1 MSILNLLNF
10 KYLINYYSQY
20 RFSVN
25 KILQTFLSKR
35 KSLTINIMAT
45 TKATKKA
52 ETKQSRTSEQ
62 ETALKELFVDSLKDI
77 YWAEKHLAKDLKKLA
92 KAATSEELRQ
102 AFETHAV
109 ETQAQVEKVEQVFE
123 LIGEKASAKKC
134 EAMAG
139 LSKEAEEL
147 TSSTEQGTEVRDV
160 ALISAAQKVEHY
172 EIASY
177 GTLKTLAGVL
187 GLPEAQALLEEILE
201 EEKRTD
207 VLLTELAEGFINEAA
222 KNEQ

>member
-1 MSILNLLNF
+1 
-10 KYLINYYSQY
+10 
-20 RFSVN
+20 
-25 KILQTFLSKR
+25 
-35 KSLTINIMAT
+35 MAT
-45 TKATKKA
+45 TKSKKSA
-52 ETKQSRTSEQ
+52 SNKSRTAEQ
-62 ETALKELFVDSLKDI
+62 ENALKELFIDSLKDM
-77 YWAEKHLAKDLKKLA
+77 YWAEKHLIKDLKKLA
-92 KAATSEELRQ
+92 KAATAEELRE

-109 ETQAQVEKVEQVFE
+109 ETEAQVQKLEQVFE

-147 TSSTEQGTEVRDV
+147 TESTEEGTEVRDV

-177 GTLKTLAGVL
+177 GTMKTLANVL
-187 GLPEAQALLEEILE
+187 GLTDAQALLEEILE
-201 EEKRTD
+201 EEKKTD

-222 KNEQ
+222 KNETK

>member
-1 MSILNLLNF
+1 
-10 KYLINYYSQY
+10 
-20 RFSVN
+20 
-25 KILQTFLSKR
+25 
-35 KSLTINIMAT
+35 MAT
-45 TKATKKA
+45 TKSTKKPAATK
-52 ETKQSRTSEQ
+52 TRSSE
-62 ETALKELFVDSLKDI
+62 EESALKELFIDSLKDI

-92 KAATSEELRQ
+92 KAATSEELRE
-102 AFETHAV
+102 AFVNHGV
-109 ETQAQVEKVEQVFE
+109 ETEAQVGKLEQVFE

-147 TSSTEQGTEVRDV
+147 TESTEEGTEVRDV

-177 GTLKTLAGVL
+177 GTLRTLAGVL
-187 GLPEAQALLEEILE
+187 NLTDAQAILAEILE
-201 EEKRTD
+201 EEKNAD

-222 KNEQ
+222 ASETK

>member
-1 MSILNLLNF
+1 
-10 KYLINYYSQY
+10 
-20 RFSVN
+20 
-25 KILQTFLSKR
+25 
-35 KSLTINIMAT
+35 MAT
-45 TKATKKA
+45 TKTTKKNS
-52 ETKQSRTSEQ
+52 TNSSRTPEQ
-62 ETALKELFVDSLKDI
+62 ESALKELFIDSLKDI
-77 YWAEKHLAKDLKKLA
+77 YWAEKHLTKDLKKLS
-92 KAATSEELRQ
+92 KAATSDELRT

-109 ETQAQVEKVEQVFE
+109 ETQEQVKKLEQVFE
-123 LIGEKASAKKC
+123 LIGEKAVAKKC

-147 TSSTEQGTEVRDV
+147 TESTEEGTEVRDV

-187 GLPEAQALLEEILE
+187 GLPDAQALLEEILE
-201 EEKRTD
+201 EEKKTD

-222 KNEQ
+222 ASETK